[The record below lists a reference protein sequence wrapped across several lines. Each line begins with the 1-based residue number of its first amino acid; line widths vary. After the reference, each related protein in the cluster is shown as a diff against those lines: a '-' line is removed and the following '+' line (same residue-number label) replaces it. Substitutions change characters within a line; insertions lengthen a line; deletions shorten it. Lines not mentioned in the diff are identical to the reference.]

1 MPVPELDVWGSA
13 CSGRDGT
20 GCGVGLGPGAA
31 APSETPI
38 LTVNG
43 RVNGAPLSDD
53 QSDPEINVAM
63 RSIWASVRGVV
74 PGEREADAASS
85 GLMIADV
92 GVGDPVG
99 IGKNEE
105 LVPVELGIINRRAA
119 TLQFI
124 AQGLERGA

>member
-1 MPVPELDVWGSA
+1 MRWPSFVTKMPVPELDVWGSA

-53 QSDPEINVAM
+53 QSDPEISVAM
-63 RSIWASVRGVV
+63 RSIWASS
-74 PGEREADAASS
+74 AAWSQVS
-85 GLMIADV
+85 V
-92 GVGDPVG
+92 KPTPPRPV
-99 IGKNEE
+99 
-105 LVPVELGIINRRAA
+105 
-119 TLQFI
+119 
-124 AQGLERGA
+124 